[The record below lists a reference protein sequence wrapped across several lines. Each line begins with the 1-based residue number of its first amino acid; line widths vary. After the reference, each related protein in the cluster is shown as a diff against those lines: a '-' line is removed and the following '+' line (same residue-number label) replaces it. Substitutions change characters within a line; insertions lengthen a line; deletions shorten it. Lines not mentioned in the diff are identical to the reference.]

1 MAISVVNMQLLFAAL
16 IILWFNLYKL
26 ESLLLILLLNI
37 YLIWFSLNWLWIIC
51 NILRISFILRNK
63 IFSNNLK
70 ILKIILRWVKATDLG
85 CHGVLFIQLIIYFEI
100 RILSQRLLQIKIRFR
115 PWLTIFIF
123 ILILFIRIIF
133 FYLVFFILCFFFN
146 VI

>member
-16 IILWFNLYKL
+16 IILWFDLNKL

-37 YLIWFSLNWLWIIC
+37 YLIWFSLNWLLIIC

-63 IFSNNLK
+63 IFFNNLK

-85 CHGVLFIQLIIYFEI
+85 CHGVLFVKLIIYFEI

>member
-16 IILWFNLYKL
+16 IILWFDLYKL

-63 IFSNNLK
+63 IFFNNLK

-85 CHGVLFIQLIIYFEI
+85 I

-123 ILILFIRIIF
+123 ILILFIWIIF